1 MSGELGVLYTSTN
14 YTTNVN
20 MGLVAVSLT
29 EVHHDS
35 NQVSGKKKKKA
46 FHFLWVAMYP
56 ENILLCCNHSCVF
69 RNAGAHSLSL
79 KIAWGRGKGRAGS
92 GVSAEIVSTPT
103 SAQ

>member
-35 NQVSGKKKKKA
+35 NQVSGKKKKKKLSISCGWQCTQKTYSSA
-46 FHFLWVAMYP
+46 AITVVFLEMLEPTHYP
-56 ENILLCCNHSCVF
+56 
-69 RNAGAHSLSL
+69 
-79 KIAWGRGKGRAGS
+79 
-92 GVSAEIVSTPT
+92 
-103 SAQ
+103 